1 MKTISTI
8 ICFLTVFIAS
18 AQWTTDTDQNTF
30 VAESGELDIHA
41 HGTSDGQTYVVYWK
55 TVDAPTNVE
64 LRLQVMDADGY
75 QMLGEDGILVSDQ
88 LPMGGYTVSMSA
100 VVDANDHFYIG
111 VTGTGGGDPAFV
123 YKMDTNGNHL
133 WGTNGIQ
140 VGSGNVVTVLP
151 LSSGGAV
158 VSWLGSSG
166 GLMQKFDE
174 NGVALWPS
182 DKPIQQGSSTTV
194 PGNLFEL
201 SDGDYIVVF
210 HSLLFGINSNL
221 YAQRYDLDGNA
232 IWTNAIQISDRATSF
247 NRSYTGLQDGD
258 NVYMGYFASEGIR
271 FDSYLQRINPD
282 GTLPWGIN
290 GSDFD
295 INETDYEM
303 ETEIAFQE
311 GSQYVWAVSTYMNS
325 NQSERGEYVQKFN
338 KESGARELTDNAKVV
353 FPIGT
358 NKSHAGQLRLR
369 DDSPLFLMEEG
380 DNNGVS
386 PTTLNAVYLDE
397 NGDFMW
403 PQETRPVATFAASK
417 NRVNFTKEGN
427 MQNIAVF
434 AEDKGTGLKIY
445 AQNIV
450 DDTVGV
456 EEFFNATVFFAN
468 PVPEEMV
475 INSNASI
482 EEVSVFNVLGQQV
495 FSSKYNQQ
503 NTVSINTQNWTSGIY
518 FMNISTDKG
527 FQKGAKLIKL

>member
-18 AQWTTDTDQNTF
+18 AQWTTDTDQNTL
-30 VAESGELDIHA
+30 VAESGELDVRA
-41 HGTSDGQTYVVYWK
+41 LGTSDGQTYVVSWK
-55 TVDAPTNVE
+55 NVDAPTFIE
-64 LRLQVMDADGY
+64 LRLQIMDADGN
-75 QMLGEDGILVSDQ
+75 QKLGSDGMLASDQ
-88 LPMGGYTVSMSA
+88 IPMSSYTVIMNA
-100 VVDANDHFYIG
+100 TIDAADNLYIG

-123 YKMDTNGNHL
+123 FKMDTDGNHL
-133 WGTNGIQ
+133 WGANGVQ
-140 VGSGNVVTVLP
+140 VGSGNVVTILP
-151 LSSGGAV
+151 LSSGGAI
-158 VSWLGSSG
+158 VSWFGASG

-174 NGVALWPS
+174 NGAAVWTANM
-182 DKPIQQGSSTTV
+182 PIEQGGSTTV
-194 PGNLFEL
+194 PANLFEL
-201 SDGDYIVVF
+201 SGGDYIVVF
-210 HSLLFGINSNL
+210 HSLTFGINSYL
-221 YAQRYDLDGNA
+221 YAQRYDMDGNSVWA
-232 IWTNAIQISDRATSF
+232 NPIQIADRATAF
-247 NRSYTGLQDGD
+247 NRSYPGLRDGD
-258 NVYMGYFASEGIR
+258 VVYMGYFASVGTR

-303 ETEIAFQE
+303 ETEIAFQS
-311 GSQYVWAVSTYMNS
+311 GSQSIWAVSTYMNS
-325 NQSERGEYVQKFN
+325 NQTERGEYVQKFN

-403 PQETRPVATFAASK
+403 PEETRPVATFAASK

-427 MQNIAVF
+427 MQNVAVF

-445 AQNIV
+445 AQNLV
-450 DDTVGV
+450 DDTVGM
-456 EEFFNATVFFAN
+456 EDFSNTTVFFAN
-468 PVPEEMV
+468 PIKNEML
-475 INSNASI
+475 ITSNSFIEGVSI
-482 EEVSVFNVLGQQV
+482 FNVLGQQV
-495 FSSKYNQQ
+495 FSSKYHQEK
-503 NTVSINTQNWTSGIY
+503 TITINTQNWTSGMY
-518 FMNISTDKG
+518 FMNISTDEG
-527 FQKGAKLIKL
+527 MQKGVKLIKL